1 MMRDIVVYTNVH
13 EGSCVN
19 IGIAF
24 NNISNFRLV
33 SINLKIVCDNG
44 ETYQLINN
52 KMLFVSNSFSVW
64 ADSIPKSFESTPI
77 KSIVEIHS
85 SGKLLFI
92 QSFSLTKKEP
102 NDLIYYLNSDVC
114 WRNEDSNV
122 ISVFNTNGNLLFLR
136 DIYKDLW
143 EALLM
148 PTNIVDLMD
157 SLSKKGYTESKIK
170 ASINSLIN
178 RGLIIEKHA
187 SIIEYI

>member
-1 MMRDIVVYTNVH
+1 MRDIIVNTNIH
-13 EGSCVN
+13 EGSHVN

-24 NNISNFRLV
+24 NNFSDRRLV
-33 SINLKIVCDNG
+33 SINLRIVCDNG

-52 KMLFVSNSFSVW
+52 KMLFVSNVFSVW
-64 ADSIPKSFESTPI
+64 ADSITQHFTSTPI

-92 QSFSLTKKEP
+92 QSFDLTKIGR

-114 WRNEDSNV
+114 WRNEDPNV
-122 ISVFNTNGNLLFLR
+122 ISVFNTNGNLLFLKG
-136 DIYKDLW
+136 IYRDLW
-143 EALLM
+143 EALLK
-148 PTNIVDLMD
+148 PTNIADLLD

-178 RGLIIEKHA
+178 RGLILEENE
-187 SIIEYI
+187 SMIEYI

>member
-1 MMRDIVVYTNVH
+1 MRDIIVYTNIH
-13 EGSCVN
+13 EGSNVN

-24 NNISNFRLV
+24 NNVSDRRLV
-33 SINLKIVCDNG
+33 SINLRIVCDNG

-52 KMLFVSNSFSVW
+52 KMLFVSNVFSVW
-64 ADSIPKSFESTPI
+64 ADSITQHFTSTPI

-92 QSFSLTKKEP
+92 QSFDLTKIER

-114 WRNEDSNV
+114 WRNEDPNV
-122 ISVFNTNGNLLFLR
+122 ISVFNTNGNLLFLKG
-136 DIYKDLW
+136 IYRDLW
-143 EALLM
+143 ESLLK
-148 PTNIVDLMD
+148 PTNIADLLD

-178 RGLIIEKHA
+178 RGLILVENE
-187 SIIEYI
+187 SMIEYI